1 MSAPARAAHGRLRA
15 VNPGSLRLRGLFESR
30 GVHVLKAMFL
40 MLVCGGA
47 SLATTAAAAPTEQ
60 ARHEITQLMDGLS
73 NSQCEFQRNGKWH
86 GRVEA
91 RAHLQRKYD
100 YLLKRDLVDT
110 AEQFIER
117 AASKSSLSGRAYRVR
132 CPGQPELDAGAWFR
146 ARLKALRGSGA
157 PSR

>member
-1 MSAPARAAHGRLRA
+1 MRKGILVSFACGI
-15 VNPGSLRLRGLFESR
+15 GL
-30 GVHVLKAMFL
+30 
-40 MLVCGGA
+40 A
-47 SLATTAAAAPTEQ
+47 SLVVTASAAPGEQ
-60 ARHEITQLMDGLS
+60 ARREITQLMDGLS
-73 NSQCEFQRNGKWH
+73 NSACEFQRNGKWY
-86 GRVEA
+86 GRTDA

-132 CPGQPELDAGAWFR
+132 CPGQPETDAGAWFL

-157 PSR
+157 PPR